1 MKLLGFL
8 VASAAANEAAN
19 EGMVHCWEFKPQVV
33 GKDSGDPFSLS
44 SFLEE
49 ILHPKNSKMLRQI

>member
-19 EGMVHCWEFKPQVV
+19 EGMVHCWEFKSQVV
-33 GKDSGDPFSLS
+33 GKDSGVQFSFN
-44 SFLEE
+44 FLFVVW
-49 ILHPKNSKMLRQI
+49 S